1 MTKDPADYLKYAA
14 AMLWQRVEWTT
25 ETIAVSSCD
34 GAHDHELDAITDAA
48 CEIKSLAMQFGD
60 PRRYSDGRAVQT
72 TQQIEDGCYTVHVW
86 HPEAATEDPRSW
98 RGSLRHDPDEPC
110 PGVYEVTTDPA
121 TQQVHVRTVRLA

>member
-72 TQQIEDGCYTVHVW
+72 THPHV
-86 HPEAATEDPRSW
+86 PS
-98 RGSLRHDPDEPC
+98 S
-110 PGVYEVTTDPA
+110 VYVSVARKHAVT
-121 TQQVHVRTVRLA
+121 Q